1 MLDIS
6 GDHLVRHCWAQNYN
20 KNRVLVFAVDS
31 PKVLFCFI
39 VPHNSVFMRHECVS
53 NSFLDWSKNIHVER
67 FKKSCIIL
75 WIIRILIIKSIAL
88 ISSGLTRSV
97 SVQNTLLFNFN

>member
-1 MLDIS
+1 MLDLS

-20 KNRVLVFAVDS
+20 KNRILVFAVDS

-39 VPHNSVFMRHECVS
+39 VPHNSVFMGHECVS

-67 FKKSCIIL
+67 F
-75 WIIRILIIKSIAL
+75 
-88 ISSGLTRSV
+88 
-97 SVQNTLLFNFN
+97 